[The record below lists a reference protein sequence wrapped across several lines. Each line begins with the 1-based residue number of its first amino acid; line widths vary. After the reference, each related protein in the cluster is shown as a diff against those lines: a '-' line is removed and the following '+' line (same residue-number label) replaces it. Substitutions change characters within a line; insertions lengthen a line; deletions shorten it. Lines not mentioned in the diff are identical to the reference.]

1 MIDPKQF
8 DSTINQPD
16 YYNWHPTGISCI
28 DISEHFPG
36 NVAQAMQYIYRAGRK
51 PGEPAKKD
59 YSKAV
64 WCLLREIERLNKFY
78 PENSPEKYPE

>member
-1 MIDPKQF
+1 MFDRTQF

-36 NVAQAMQYIYRAGRK
+36 NVAQAIQYIYRAGRK
-51 PGEPAKKD
+51 PGEPAHKD
-59 YSKAV
+59 YAKAV
-64 WCLLREIERLNKFY
+64 WCLLREIERLNTYAGNVPK
-78 PENSPEKYPE
+78 NKGN